1 MHGQW
6 DTRGL
11 APADAGEGV
20 RAQLSHVHLP
30 WTLSDCRPE
39 PFGVRLA
46 WQGIGEGTLV
56 EYRGAPC
63 AGHRRAA
70 EIRRTDRP
78 TAGLLLVLSGREHV
92 RQGECAA
99 ELSAGDLFLWDGTRP
114 IDFSVPAPLHK
125 LTLLLPRE
133 RLVRALERAG
143 GIPPWGRIAAGS
155 GTGALLAA
163 HLAALGRHAG
173 ALDAA
178 AAEVSVGFALDLVA
192 GLVSAPAT
200 AGAAGLRARA
210 AALIDHHFDDSALTP
225 TRLAA
230 RLAVT
235 PRYLH
240 MAFASTGGTVAE
252 TIRARRLER
261 LRRDLADPALT
272 GRSVTA
278 LALSAGFDDPAHASR
293 AFRNAVGTSPSAF
306 RAAALGRR
314 VDAAGG
320 DPADGEGAQLNGS
333 GRRSATDQ
341 SIRFA
346 AKRSRT

>member
-6 DTRGL
+6 DSRGL
-11 APADAGEGV
+11 AAADAEDGV
-20 RAQLSHVHLP
+20 RTQLSHVHLP
-30 WTLSDCRPE
+30 WTLTSCRPE
-39 PFGVRLA
+39 AFGVRLA
-46 WQGIGEGTLV
+46 WQAVGEGTLV

-78 TAGLLLVLSGREHV
+78 AAGLLLVLSGREHV
-92 RQGECAA
+92 RQGEGAT

-133 RLVRALERAG
+133 RLVQVMERAG
-143 GIPPWGRIAAGS
+143 GVPPWGRIATGAGS
-155 GTGALLAA
+155 GALLAA
-163 HLAALGRHAG
+163 HLAALGRHAA

-178 AAEVSVGFALDLVA
+178 AADVSVDFALDLVA
-192 GLVSAPAT
+192 GLVSAPAA
-200 AGAAGLRARA
+200 AGVAGLRERIVT
-210 AALIDHHFDDSALTP
+210 LIDRHFDDPALTP

-230 RLAVT
+230 RLDVT

-240 MAFASTGGTVAE
+240 MAFAATGATVAE
-252 TIRARRLER
+252 TIRTRRLER
-261 LRRDLADPALT
+261 LRRDLADPALA

-278 LALSAGFDDPAHASR
+278 LALAAGFGDPAHASR
-293 AFRNAVGTSPSAF
+293 AFRNAVGVSPSAF

-314 VDAAGG
+314 VAGAG
-320 DPADGEGAQLNGS
+320 DEPPNAGD
-333 GRRSATDQ
+333 GRRSG
-341 SIRFA
+341 R
-346 AKRSRT
+346 

>member
-1 MHGQW
+1 MQGHW

-11 APADAGEGV
+11 AAADAEDGV

-30 WTLSDCRPE
+30 WTLTTCRPE
-39 PFGVRLA
+39 AFGVRLA
-46 WQGIGEGTLV
+46 WQGVGEGMLV

-78 TAGLLLVLSGREHV
+78 TAGLLLVLSGRESV
-92 RQGECAA
+92 RQGECAT

-133 RLVRALERAG
+133 RLARALERAG
-143 GIPPWGRIAAGS
+143 GVPPWGRIATGA

-178 AAEVSVGFALDLVA
+178 AADVSVGFALDLVA
-192 GLVSAPAT
+192 GLVSAPAA
-200 AGAAGLRARA
+200 AGSAGLRARIA
-210 AALIDHHFDDSALTP
+210 RLIDRHFDDPALTP
-225 TRLAA
+225 RWLAA
-230 RLAVT
+230 RLDVT

-240 MAFASTGGTVAE
+240 MAFAATGGTVAE

-261 LRRDLADPALT
+261 LRSDLADPALA
-272 GRSVTA
+272 GRSVTT
-278 LALSAGFDDPAHASR
+278 LALSAGFGDPAHASR

-306 RAAALGRR
+306 RAAALRR
-314 VDAAGG
+314 CAEPAG
-320 DPADGEGAQLNGS
+320 DEAADGADVRRGDGT
-333 GRRSATDQ
+333 RRSETDQ
-341 SIRFA
+341 SMRFA

>member
-11 APADAGEGV
+11 APADAEDGV
-20 RAQLSHVHLP
+20 RAQLSQVHLP

-39 PFGVRLA
+39 PFGVWLA
-46 WQGIGEGTLV
+46 WQGIGDGTLV

-78 TAGLLLVLSGREHV
+78 TAGLLLVMSGRERV
-92 RQGECAA
+92 RQGECAT

-114 IDFSVPAPLHK
+114 IDFCVPAPLHK

-143 GIPPWGRIAAGS
+143 GVPPWGRIAAGA
-155 GTGALLAA
+155 GIGALLAA
-163 HLAALGRHAG
+163 HLSALGRHAG

-178 AAEVSVGFALDLVA
+178 AADVSIGFALDLVA

-210 AALIDHHFDDSALTP
+210 AALIDRHFDDPALTP

-230 RLAVT
+230 RLSVS

-240 MAFASTGGTVAE
+240 MAFSATGGTVADN
-252 TIRARRLER
+252 IRARRLEQ
-261 LRRDLADPALT
+261 LRRDLADPALA

-278 LALSAGFDDPAHASR
+278 LALAAGFDDPAHASR
-293 AFRNAVGTSPSAF
+293 AFRTAIGTSPSAF
-306 RAAALGRR
+306 RAATLGRR
-314 VDAAGG
+314 GDDVGDAPIEGEEARPGG
-320 DPADGEGAQLNGS
+320 SAQRPAM
-333 GRRSATDQ
+333 DQ